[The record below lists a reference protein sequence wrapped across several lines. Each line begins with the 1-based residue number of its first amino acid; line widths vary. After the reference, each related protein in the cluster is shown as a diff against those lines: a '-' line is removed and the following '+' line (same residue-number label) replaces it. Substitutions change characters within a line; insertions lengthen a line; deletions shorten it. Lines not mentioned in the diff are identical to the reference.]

1 MQVGVKQ
8 VLLRSKG
15 EQKGEGL
22 PPGTPCGVVYGQVSA
37 LRSVDLTT
45 ASRLRRADTPICKE
59 KRPKRKP
66 ITIAVLSRALPPSY
80 GSTYLSGTAV
90 QTNRATSTTPH
101 EINGVRL
108 NIYSGKC
115 NVPASPEMVVVDYKL
130 GSTLRLG
137 DLIAYRLDGL
147 MEHRNI
153 VSLTKMPNCIEGVRS
168 FV

>member
-59 KRPKRKP
+59 EIPKRKP
-66 ITIAVLSRALPPSY
+66 TTIAVLSRALPPSY
-80 GSTYLSGTAV
+80 GSTYLSGKAV
-90 QTNRATSTTPH
+90 QTNRATSH
-101 EINGVRL
+101 LSDVR
-108 NIYSGKC
+108 NS
-115 NVPASPEMVVVDYKL
+115 
-130 GSTLRLG
+130 
-137 DLIAYRLDGL
+137 
-147 MEHRNI
+147 
-153 VSLTKMPNCIEGVRS
+153 
-168 FV
+168 